1 MTPDDPRSKRN
12 PARLAASMGQP
23 AVGRRGVEA
32 SGATNVP
39 QAVPGAADASQ
50 AGTAEDVSQDA
61 VCGRV
66 IRGLVLGAL
75 VVVAVV
81 VLLMALAP
89 AAAAA

>member
-32 SGATNVP
+32 SGATNAS
-39 QAVPGAADASQ
+39 QGAPDATGASQ
-50 AGTAEDVSQDA
+50 AGPAEDASQDA
-61 VCGRV
+61 VRGRV